1 MAATITI
8 KVKIYDS
15 ADANKA
21 RFTPPNK
28 TERMDAGGNNLKRKK
43 ELLGRFKYAR
53 IHKVCIKYSSGKY
66 TVRQKIK
73 LA

>member
-1 MAATITI
+1 LAATITI

-15 ADANKA
+15 VDANKA

-43 ELLGRFKYAR
+43 GVAR
-53 IHKVCIKYSSGKY
+53 PF
-66 TVRQKIK
+66 
-73 LA
+73 